1 MRVVAGLGKHTVLG
15 GTLDDALGEAFDKAA
30 RLLGLPLNTSG
41 GAAVEAGARRA
52 VERAAAKGTT
62 LSTYEDYGL
71 KIPMRDRRD
80 CDFSYAGRT
89 RNNIFIK

>member
-1 MRVVAGLGKHTVLG
+1 
-15 GTLDDALGEAFDKAA
+15 
-30 RLLGLPLNTSG
+30 
-41 GAAVEAGARRA
+41 VEAGARRA